1 MRFIDK
7 MIARRRTRLWLA
19 RLLDRLLPVRSHRVV
34 FVTRPNV
41 AIAGNLRIVL
51 DALADAAGGMPRRE
65 LAVFKDGPIAPET
78 ATALAEKGVKVFERF
93 SLGALC
99 FVLSSATVV
108 LSHSAR
114 DAFLPGRRR
123 GRRVINVWHGVALKR
138 IELLME
144 PRDDAQS
151 RARRSLMARNARLY
165 DALIASSPVDRVV
178 NAQAFGLPFEKV
190 HVTGLPRFDYLRTDW
205 PLPRDLRR
213 QADALDSIVGGR
225 RLVLYA
231 PTFRETGNS
240 PLDWMND
247 ACIASIRALCRR
259 MGLVFGLRPHPYEK
273 RPLDTLCD
281 GVDIIDASAMR
292 FAEAALLLRRAD
304 ALIVDYSSIWVDF
317 LATRKPILG
326 LVPDY
331 DRYCSEERGFV
342 YTQESIFP
350 GPLHHDWQAVF
361 ADLERLA
368 RVNFE
373 PSDAHR
379 LDAAAGLFLPPDRLA
394 GSCTQRCISV
404 FFDEPDPRAAHASVR
419 LGGAR
424 Q

>member
-1 MRFIDK
+1 MRFVDN

-19 RLLDRLLPVRSHRVV
+19 RLLDRLLPVRPHRAV

-51 DALADAAGGMPRRE
+51 DALADAAAGTSRRE

-78 ATALAEKGVKVFERF
+78 AAALAEKGVKVFERF
-93 SLGALC
+93 SIEALC

-123 GRRVINVWHGVALKR
+123 GRRVINLWHGVALKR

-151 RARRSLMARNARLY
+151 RARRSLMVRNARLY

-178 NAQAFGLPFEKV
+178 NAQAFGLPFENV
-190 HVTGLPRFDYLRTDW
+190 HATGLPRFDYMRADW

-213 QADALDSIVGGR
+213 QAAALDTLIGGR

-231 PTFRETGNS
+231 PTFRETANS
-240 PLDWMND
+240 PLDWMDD
-247 ACIASIRALCRR
+247 ACVAAIRALCRR
-259 MGLVFGLRPHPYEK
+259 MGLVLGLRPHPYEK
-273 RPLDTLCD
+273 RPLDAVCD
-281 GVDIIDASAMR
+281 GIDIIDASPAR

-304 ALIVDYSSIWVDF
+304 ALVVDYSSIWVDF
-317 LATRKPILG
+317 LARRKPILG

-342 YTQESIFP
+342 YTQESVFP
-350 GPLHHDWQAVF
+350 GPLHRDWRAVL

-368 RVNFE
+368 RTNFE
-373 PSDAHR
+373 PADAHR

-394 GSCTQRCISV
+394 GSCTRRCIDL
-404 FFDEPDPRAAHASVR
+404 FFDVPTLAAAHANLR
-419 LGGAR
+419 GAER
-424 Q
+424 